1 MSGGSHDYGCYTLE
15 RLYSKQMKDDEM
27 NDMINDLIRVLH
39 DLEWWQ
45 SGDIGE
51 DEYRRTV
58 EKFKTR
64 WLGNRDEDL
73 RDRLSRSLHQL
84 QIEVM
89 DR

>member
-58 EKFKTR
+58 ENFKTR